1 MDQLLKSTPAQLDC
15 TDMRV
20 RPFIQE
26 SRPIV
31 KLKLLSQPPGSKL
44 VGLWRRLAPHGH
56 KFPHTGVEGGEVLV
70 RNGEG
75 VGVVW
80 RRRGGLYRQ
89 LRVWREGPPCGF
101 LAPCAGRVYYRCAS
115 KQPGGGGHWTGAM

>member
-80 RRRGGLYRQ
+80 RRRGGGSVSSAQSVEGGPALWLPGP
-89 LRVWREGPPCGF
+89 LRR
-101 LAPCAGRVYYRCAS
+101 
-115 KQPGGGGHWTGAM
+115 TGVL